1 MEIAL
6 IISLV
11 FNVVLIVLNYI
22 TIIEYDKTL
31 TELNDE
37 WYNHCTE
44 INKSWHERCTY
55 IRNKINNED

>member
-1 MEIAL
+1 MLVAL
-6 IISLV
+6 IVSLIG
-11 FNVVLIVLNYI
+11 NVVFIVLNYI

-44 INKSWHERCTY
+44 INNSWYERCTY
-55 IRNKINNED
+55 IRNKTNKEE